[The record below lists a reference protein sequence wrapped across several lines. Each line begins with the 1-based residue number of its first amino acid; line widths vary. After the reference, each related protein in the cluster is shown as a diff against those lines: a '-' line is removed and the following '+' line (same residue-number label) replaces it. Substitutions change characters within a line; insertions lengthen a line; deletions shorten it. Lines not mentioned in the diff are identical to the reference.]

1 VSTALAIVIAAVALA
16 CLLHMLW
23 RARQGRRACC
33 APAADDAAAAV
44 GARQRA
50 LAERIESLGGSA
62 TPRECA
68 PERH

>member
-1 VSTALAIVIAAVALA
+1 MSTALAIVIAAVALA
-16 CLLHMLW
+16 CPMHMLW
-23 RARQGRRACC
+23 RARQRRRACC
-33 APAADDAAAAV
+33 AAAADDAAAAV

-62 TPRECA
+62 TPSECG